1 MKQGQPFKPPHFILL
16 KPETVL
22 MPPMLVDYVHTLP
35 CTYHFLSK
43 EETRQ
48 VLLTKRYNLVECP
61 EDLP

>member
-1 MKQGQPFKPPHFILL
+1 
-16 KPETVL
+16 

-35 CTYHFLSK
+35 CMYHFLTK

-48 VLLTKRYNLVECP
+48 VLLTKRYNLLECP